1 MSAKGINT
9 AEELDA
15 RVGALL
21 REMDAAHARVTK
33 RLDWPPSEDDADLDR
48 NLNAALKQTAELAAG
63 APAVAEGSVDA
74 LAAGAA
80 PAPPTAPAAG
90 SGGGSSAEVAPAG
103 GGAVEVP
110 TEAGSEAGEGASE
123 AVKGAEQ
130 TAGGGAWA
138 GGVGGVS
145 AGDAPAEKPPSAEAA
160 SATAPVQ
167 EPAVHGE
174 HVVGLEARTIED
186 LDAQL
191 SKALAST
198 VSDDEFIDGKDVP
211 PTGEVPVAVPVK
223 IDVDKKLEPAVVAV
237 EAAAVPVAKGVAPAV
252 VAAVAMGVGQGP
264 VGQKA
269 PAAVPGGAPVVE
281 RVPVG
286 AGAPSAAVQVSAAVA
301 PAAGAAGVKE
311 VAGGWTLADR
321 FWDVVTPLIE
331 PIALRL
337 GRIPAKTQQTFAWI
351 GVTTSFVA
359 SITLVYVFFFINPR
373 PRTHAPEVPGQEQ
386 TQGSAQGQGKG
397 ESQQGVHAP
406 AAGDGQAK
414 GGH

>member
-80 PAPPTAPAAG
+80 PAPSTAPAAG

-123 AVKGAEQ
+123 AFKGAEQ

-138 GGVGGVS
+138 GDG
-145 AGDAPAEKPPSAEAA
+145 PADKPPAAEAA
-160 SATAPVQ
+160 TATALVQ
-167 EPAVHGE
+167 EPAVKGE
-174 HVVGLEARTIED
+174 HVVGLEARTIAD

-237 EAAAVPVAKGVAPAV
+237 EAPAAAVPVAKGVAPAV

-286 AGAPSAAVQVSAAVA
+286 AGVPSAAVQVSAAVA

-397 ESQQGVHAP
+397 ESQRGVHAP